1 MQGEIVIDSYRRLR
15 ELQNK
20 LEEREAIRWYRL
32 AQDDS
37 QRAEVRRLY
46 SRALERY
53 FARRLPT

>member
-37 QRAEVRRLY
+37 QRAEVRMIY
-46 SRALERY
+46 GKALTRY
-53 FARRLPT
+53 FARKITY